1 MTKKLVQ
8 PTALSIES
16 GVSDSP
22 RDLAWTHIN
31 IPCQSACPA
40 GTDIPGYIEALSQGD
55 YGLAHAINFRDNV
68 FPGVLGRV
76 CSRPCEEACRHGRS
90 GLGDSVAICSLKR
103 VSSDFISSGEHGFD
117 VQPPTGKT
125 VAIVGGGVAGLA
137 AARDLAALGHRIVVF
152 EKHERPGGMLVQG
165 IPTFRLPRDVIDR
178 DVERVLALGIEI
190 HCGVS
195 VGEDV
200 LLEEIVASY
209 DAVVLATGTLAGR
222 ALDIEGEELR
232 GTEHGLEF
240 LLSVNERQRRDLGKK
255 SVVIGGG
262 YTAMDCART
271 ALRLGSQ
278 TTVYYRRGAENMVVL
293 PGEVEELVR
302 EGGGIQY
309 FKSPERIRG
318 DDQVQAISFASTD
331 MPLTDAERELID
343 VDADQVI
350 LAIGQSPDTS
360 WMSEPFSQ
368 QLLNHDQSIRSSD
381 GFRTEH
387 ENIFIAGDFSTGATT
402 LIDAIAHARNA
413 AREVNKF
420 LSVDAHDQK
429 NSISIGSRKF
439 ARDFDDRTFV
449 RNNAMNIIPIVPVP
463 VVDVST
469 RDLMNEVET
478 GFDQSVAQEQAE
490 RCYLCHYKF
499 EIDNQKCVLCDEC
512 MKIKPNDDC
521 ILPIVGFDEPTSA
534 SVLPSPVRLV
544 TGENDSLYYNRLW
557 IDQDKCTRCGQCESV
572 CPVDAISIQK
582 VSFIKV

>member
-1 MTKKLVQ
+1 M
-8 PTALSIES
+8 
-16 GVSDSP
+16 
-22 RDLAWTHIN
+22 
-31 IPCQSACPA
+31 
-40 GTDIPGYIEALSQGD
+40 
-55 YGLAHAINFRDNV
+55 
-68 FPGVLGRV
+68 
-76 CSRPCEEACRHGRS
+76 
-90 GLGDSVAICSLKR
+90 
-103 VSSDFISSGEHGFD
+103 
-117 VQPPTGKT
+117 
-125 VAIVGGGVAGLA
+125 
-137 AARDLAALGHRIVVF
+137 
-152 EKHERPGGMLVQG
+152 
-165 IPTFRLPRDVIDR
+165 
-178 DVERVLALGIEI
+178 
-190 HCGVS
+190 
-195 VGEDV
+195 
-200 LLEEIVASY
+200 LEELVASY

-240 LLSVNERQRRDLGKK
+240 LLSVNERDRRNLGKK

-271 ALRLGSQ
+271 ALRLGSK
-278 TTVYYRRGAENMVVL
+278 TTVYYRRGVENMVVL

-309 FKSPERIRG
+309 FKSPQRIHG
-318 DDQVQAISFASTD
+318 DDQVRAISFTSTD
-331 MPLTDAERELID
+331 MRRTDAERELID

-360 WMSEPFSQ
+360 WISEPLSQ
-368 QLLNHDQSIRSSD
+368 QLLNHDKSIRSKD

-420 LSVDAHDQK
+420 LSVDAHDEK
-429 NSISIGSRKF
+429 NRISIESRKF
-439 ARDFDDRTFV
+439 ARDFDDRAFV
-449 RNNAMNIIPIVPVP
+449 RNNAMNVIPIVPVP

-478 GFDQSVAQEQAE
+478 GFDKSVAQEQAQ

-521 ILPIVGFDEPTSA
+521 ILPIVGFDEPTSV
-534 SVLPSPVRLV
+534 SGLPSPVRLI

-582 VSFIKV
+582 VSFVKV